1 MKCTNYV
8 SAFPLVVVV
17 VVVPLV
23 VVVVMHGDPV
33 NVGNPAQFQCRVFL
47 ICGQ

>member
-17 VVVPLV
+17 ALV